1 MKKIMNIRNW
11 KIRKT
16 EIHGAE
22 REKAAEEKEEIL
34 DLILRSLVCLTCYE
48 VQVLLNIF

>member
-1 MKKIMNIRNW
+1 MKKIINIL
-11 KIRKT
+11 T
-16 EIHGAE
+16 EKSGKQIHGAE

-34 DLILRSLVCLTCYE
+34 DLILKSLVCLTCYK